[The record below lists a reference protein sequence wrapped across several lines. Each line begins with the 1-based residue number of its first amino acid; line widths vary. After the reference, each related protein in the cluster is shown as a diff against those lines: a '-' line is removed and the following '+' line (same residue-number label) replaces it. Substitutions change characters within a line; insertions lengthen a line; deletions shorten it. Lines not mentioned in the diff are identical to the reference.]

1 MLFGTQ
7 SQPIDVGNTCV
18 RDYVDSEDRISE
30 LVKIKDAVALFQRT
44 KRCRHQPTIDD
55 IGKGKKKVSW
65 PNAISSFFFVRFQ
78 RKTQRRGSQGNG
90 REGRGLLRMF
100 FFFLV
105 VVVVFIVE
113 VSAFWFSFRLVL
125 SILELDATG
134 TESVVHFFI
143 FWGFFFAMKVSSFDL
158 ESQSM
163 HSIRKGADDF
173 FLRSTIDRRPST
185 EEYLSILSYLV
196 AFFPSFGRWCGDGQS
211 WGARSK

>member
-143 FWGFFFAMKVSSFDL
+143 FWGFFLPWKCLPLTWKASRCIRFAKGPMIFFFD
-158 ESQSM
+158 Q
-163 HSIRKGADDF
+163 
-173 FLRSTIDRRPST
+173 RSTGDHRRK
-185 EEYLSILSYLV
+185 SILVSYLI
-196 AFFPSFGRWCGDGQS
+196 
-211 WGARSK
+211 